1 MHEGIKP
8 NILWEVHKIPSL
20 GIFDDVRAN
29 LEDFKLLRCVL
40 SLTIDLNW
48 ANITACDCVGLGS
61 TFILRCYFYSR
72 PQV

>member
-8 NILWEVHKIPSL
+8 NILWEVQKIPSL

-29 LEDFKLLRCVL
+29 LKDFKLLRCLL
-40 SLTIDLNW
+40 SLTIVLNW
-48 ANITACDCVGLGS
+48 ANIRAFDCVGLGS
-61 TFILRCYFYSR
+61 TFILSSYFYSR